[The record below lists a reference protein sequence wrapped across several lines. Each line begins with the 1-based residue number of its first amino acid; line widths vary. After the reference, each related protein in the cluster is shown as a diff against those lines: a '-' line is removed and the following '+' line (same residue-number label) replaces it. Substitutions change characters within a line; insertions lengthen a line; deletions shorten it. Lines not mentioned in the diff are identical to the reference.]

1 MALVYTCVPKSAKTM
16 EAPVVITIKHIRI
29 IILIRFFV
37 SFVFF
42 MLLVYQFLHGG
53 AMLYPKYPEIFDAVI
68 ENPEVNRVWTDME
81 IFGCGI

>member
-1 MALVYTCVPKSAKTM
+1 
-16 EAPVVITIKHIRI
+16 
-29 IILIRFFV
+29 
-37 SFVFF
+37 

-68 ENPEVNRVWTDME
+68 ENPEVKRVWTDME